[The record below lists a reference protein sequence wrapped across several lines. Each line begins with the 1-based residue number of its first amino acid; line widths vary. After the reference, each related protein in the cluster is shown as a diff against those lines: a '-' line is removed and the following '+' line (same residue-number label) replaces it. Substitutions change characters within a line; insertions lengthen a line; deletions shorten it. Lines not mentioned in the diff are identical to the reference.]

1 MNAWG
6 DLDIIDGTL
15 YQEDGTTYMVFVHEW
30 TQIIDGTMAYMPLS
44 KDLTRR
50 TAEPTTIFRAS
61 EAPWSKE
68 MNS

>member
-1 MNAWG
+1 
-6 DLDIIDGTL
+6 
-15 YQEDGTTYMVFVHEW
+15 
-30 TQIIDGTMAYMPLS
+30 MAYRPLS

-68 MNS
+68 MNSIGEATFGLKMPG